1 MWLAVASAVTE
12 LIFGRGG
19 AGSRPALLPTSD
31 IQDQEIEPGVSLLR
45 PQRLDS
51 DSTTVSAGQVRSGW
65 VRLGQV
71 RSGQGRSGHVMVSV
85 G

>member
-31 IQDQEIEPGVSLLR
+31 LKDQEIEPGVSLLR

-51 DSTTVSAGQVRSGW
+51 DSTTVST
-65 VRLGQV
+65 GQV
-71 RSGQGRSGHVMVSV
+71 RSGQVRSGHVMVSV